1 MAMHVCFIASLTI
14 RRFLENKQDAEEN
27 DKHLSSSTRQL
38 PGIAVRPPPP
48 GWLPPKDPMDYN
60 KPRVFFDIEID
71 GQPAGRIVFEL
82 FTKQAGIHL
91 C

>member
-1 MAMHVCFIASLTI
+1 
-14 RRFLENKQDAEEN
+14 
-27 DKHLSSSTRQL
+27 
-38 PGIAVRPPPP
+38 
-48 GWLPPKDPMDYN
+48 MDYN